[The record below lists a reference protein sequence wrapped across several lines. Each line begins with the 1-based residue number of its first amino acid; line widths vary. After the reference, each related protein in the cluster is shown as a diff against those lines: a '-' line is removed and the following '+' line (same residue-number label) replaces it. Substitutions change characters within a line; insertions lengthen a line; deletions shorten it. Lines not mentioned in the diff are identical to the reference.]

1 MSIRKVCPQCGAVYG
16 AESRFCSVDGATLVF
31 EGPADDLVGT
41 IVADRYHILE
51 RIGVGG
57 MGEVFLAE
65 HVRMKR
71 KSALKIMREAL
82 TSDPIAVS
90 RFHREAE
97 NASQISHPN
106 VAAVYDFGETSSG
119 LVYIAMEYIPGEPLS
134 DVLAEDGALNP
145 ARVADIIAQAS
156 DALSAAHGLG
166 ILHRDLKPDNIML
179 GSTRWGTD
187 LVKLV
192 DFGISR
198 AMASATQQFTSTG
211 IIVGTPDYMSPE
223 QLTGD
228 TLDSRSDQ
236 YALGLIAFYSLTGT
250 FPFPSGA
257 SKEALLSRLTHPPR
271 KLADV
276 NPAIAWP
283 ASLQLTLDRALAL
296 DVAERYAEVHEFGR
310 EFEAAISEMPSTE
323 TMERYRDALRQ
334 RFSTP
339 TRAPSVTPSRPM
351 PSVETTPLAP
361 MPSVDREVALPLATT
376 AADSSQPMPA
386 VAASPLEE
394 VRTRR
399 PSRMGRLTAV
409 GAAVAL
415 VGVVVWQIAA
425 AREDGG
431 APASP
436 VAAAESS
443 AVPDAPPTQ
452 SAAAGSVAPTM
463 TLDSAAATARSG
475 VFTVYGAGQQG
486 SAFLVD
492 SAAGIVLT
500 SAEFTRGGSEPRIQ
514 LDPDTRAIA
523 RVMHTDAARGVAA
536 LRIPMRH
543 CRRCTALSLAVDST
557 SRLALGDS
565 LIVPMPG
572 ARSAAGDA
580 RGAVTSDTG
589 RTAQTSLRLPERGS
603 GGPVLSRHRGVVAI
617 ALRRARGQTSL
628 VSADA
633 LSALVATARRR
644 RSAVLPND
652 TLVPTWPSAPVSRSV
667 LAAALTRTDDQLAP
681 YRVVRDGLAILAMT
695 PQVMA
700 WRNDRARQQISGA
713 QVMSL
718 NDSAQMRF
726 VDPVQLWRYWD
737 AYVSDRRAVVVLHVT
752 PELAAYPSPNR
763 RFVVDLKRGD
773 VEDLRLYKDGVL
785 VAPIESARI
794 PAVVNDEA
802 YRAQR
807 QYVYTAGIGVYNP
820 RDFARKA
827 DGKFPEM
834 RVEVFDARPRRTVT
848 LTLPE
853 AALIAIERD
862 LGSYQR

>member
-1 MSIRKVCPQCGAVYG
+1 MSLRKVCPQCGAIYG

-31 EGPADDLVGT
+31 EGPADNLVGT

-134 DVLAEDGALNP
+134 DVLAEEGAINP

-236 YALGLIAFYSLTGT
+236 YALGLIAFYSLTGS
-250 FPFPSGA
+250 FPFPTGA

-271 KLADV
+271 KLAEV
-276 NPAIAWP
+276 NPDIAWP
-283 ASLQLTLDRALAL
+283 TSLQFTLDRALAQ

-323 TMERYRDALRQ
+323 TMERYREALRQ
-334 RFSTP
+334 RFITP

-351 PSVETTPLAP
+351 PSVETTPIAL
-361 MPSVDREVALPLATT
+361 MPSVEREVAVPLAAT
-376 AADSSQPMPA
+376 AAESSPPMPA
-386 VAASPLEE
+386 ATPPVEE

-399 PSRMGRLTAV
+399 PSAMARLTAV

-443 AVPDAPPTQ
+443 TVPATPPTQ
-452 SAAAGSVAPTM
+452 SAAAGSVAPTI
-463 TLDSAAATARSG
+463 TLDSAVATARSG
-475 VFTVYGAGQQG
+475 IFTVYGAGQQG

-500 SAEFTRGGSEPRIQ
+500 SAEFTRGGSEPQIQ
-514 LDPDTRAIA
+514 LDPDTRAVA

-543 CRRCTALSLAVDST
+543 CRRCTALSLAVDSA

-565 LIVPMPG
+565 LVVPTPG

-589 RTAQTSLRLPERGS
+589 RTAQTSLRLSERGS
-603 GGPVLSRHRGVVAI
+603 GGPVLSRHRGVVAM

-628 VSADA
+628 VNADA
-633 LSALVATARRR
+633 LSALVASARRR
-644 RSAVLPND
+644 RSEVLPND
-652 TLVPTWPSAPVSRSV
+652 TLVATWPSAPMARSV

-681 YRVVRDGLAILAMT
+681 YRVVKDGLAVLAMT

-718 NDSAQMRF
+718 NDSAQIRF

-752 PELAAYPSPNR
+752 PELASYPLPNR
-763 RFVVDLKRGD
+763 RLVQDLKRGD
-773 VEDLRLYKDGVL
+773 VEDLRLYRDGVL

-794 PAVVNDEA
+794 PAVVNDAA

-807 QYVYTAGIGVYNP
+807 QYVYTGAIGVYNP
-820 RDFARKA
+820 REFARKA

-834 RVEVFDARPRRTVT
+834 RVEVSDARPRRTVA
-848 LTLPE
+848 LLLPE
-853 AALIAIERD
+853 AALSAIERD